1 MLLSRIGI
9 RKFFASHSVV
19 TVAFRVKL
27 AEMKVSCSD
36 AQSSDVQRSDAQSSD
51 ARGSGAQICS
61 DQLLLE
67 LADCEGKLNAWIR
80 TSSVN
85 AELFAK
91 DPVAAMRAA
100 NLGIPEDVL
109 EDLAMVIE
117 SISRKLNAAA

>member
-9 RKFFASHSVV
+9 RKIFASHSVV

-36 AQSSDVQRSDAQSSD
+36 AQRSDAQSSD
-51 ARGSGAQICS
+51 VRGSGAQICS

-109 EDLAMVIE
+109 EDLAW
-117 SISRKLNAAA
+117 